1 MSENKFIQHLKGKAT
16 AGSVVEIKNQAT
28 PASFANMPSG
38 TSNANNVYA
47 DVRGNAT
54 VVAQGTTNWKLNG
67 ANLVLASNVSGD
79 GNDYTGVY
87 GASGAGL
94 WVNATYTFPSTG
106 DPNHPV
112 AMIFNPNT
120 KWVLKLCGDNLLAN
134 GANTIDFSLVITIG
148 SSNIITKNFTVAEQ
162 ANKFCKEFVI
172 DFAESNQALIKAQG
186 TATMQVQLLCATAS
200 ATARIYNG
208 MTVFTTLQRKVDAST
223 VSADFANVEEV
234 LRDGLLPSDY
244 FSNAEFIDQVEN
256 GEESNPV
263 FVRDGDTMVF
273 NGWKNLSD
281 TYIHD
286 QAVAASVWTI
296 NHNLGKYPSIT
307 VVDTGGNVVSGKYIY
322 PDENTIVAEFNA
334 AFKGTAYLN

>member
-54 VVAQGTTNWKLNG
+54 VVAQGTTNWKLDS
-67 ANLVLASNVSGD
+67 ANLVLASSVSGD

-172 DFAESNQALIKAQG
+172 DFAESNQALIKASG

-208 MTVFTTLQRKVDAST
+208 MTVFTVLQRKVDASV
-223 VSADFANVEEV
+223 VSADFANIEEV
-234 LRDGLLPSDY
+234 IRDGLLPNDY
-244 FSNAEFIDQVEN
+244 FSNAAFIDEVED

-281 TYIHD
+281 TYVHD

-307 VVDTGGNVVSGKYIY
+307 VVDTGGTVVSGVVTYI
-322 PDENTIVAEFNA
+322 DNNTIELTFNA

>member
-1 MSENKFIQHLKGKAT
+1 MSENKFIRHLQGKDT
-16 AGSVVEIKNQAT
+16 AKSVLEIKNQNT
-28 PASFANMPSG
+28 PTSFANMPSG
-38 TSNANNVYA
+38 TSNANDVYS
-47 DVRGNAT
+47 DHRGNAT
-54 VVAQGTTNWKLNG
+54 AVLNGTENWKLDG
-67 ANLVLASNVSGD
+67 SALIPATDVFGDGRDYTSVYAVSG
-79 GNDYTGVY
+79 
-87 GASGAGL
+87 SGL

-162 ANKFCKEFVI
+162 ANQFCKEFVI
-172 DFAESNQALIKAQG
+172 DFAESNVDLIKASG

-200 ATARIYNG
+200 ATSRIYNG
-208 MTVFTTLQRKVDAST
+208 MTVFTVIQRKVDASV
-223 VSADFANVEEV
+223 VSASFANVEEV
-234 LRDGLLPSDY
+234 IREGILPSDY
-244 FSNAEFIDQVEN
+244 FSNAAYIDQVEN

>member
-54 VVAQGTTNWKLNG
+54 VVAQGTTNWKLDG
-67 ANLVLASNVSGD
+67 ADLVLASNVSGD

-87 GASGAGL
+87 GASGSGL

-120 KWVLKLCGDNLLAN
+120 KWALKLCGDNMLAN

-186 TATMQVQLLCATAS
+186 TTTMQVQLLCATAS

-208 MTVFTTLQRKVDAST
+208 MTVFTALQRKVDASV
-223 VSADFANVEEV
+223 VSADFANVEEA
-234 LRDGLLPSDY
+234 LRDGILPSDY
-244 FSNAEFIDQVEN
+244 FSNAAFIDEVED

-307 VVDTGGNVVSGKYIY
+307 VVDTGGNVVSGTYTY
-322 PDENTIVAEFNA
+322 VDENTIVAEFNA